1 MASNWKEAKL
11 KDVALINP
19 AESLKKGQLSKK
31 IPMDGLLPFCKKIPG
46 YLIEKYNG
54 GTKFRNGDTIMAR
67 ITPCL
72 ENGKTAKVDIL
83 DNDEI
88 GFGSTEYIVF
98 RAIENETDSDYLY
111 YLITSSQIREP
122 AIKSMVGSSG
132 RQRVQTDVVKDLNIM
147 LPPLETQ
154 QKIAKVLG
162 ALDDKIE
169 LNNSINNNLE
179 QQAQAIF
186 KSWFVDF
193 EPFGGTMP
201 DDWEIK
207 TLDEFCNIFTG
218 RKNANENDENGKNK
232 FFTCGPKPLL
242 INSYIHDGPAIII
255 AGNGAYTGRTRFYD
269 GKFDLYQRTYA
280 CISLEN
286 INKDYIYLL
295 YIIIKNVL
303 QKNIMGGTH
312 GSAVPY
318 IVMNDIAKFEITF
331 KKDIF
336 DNLSS
341 IIKPFINKIL
351 ENEIENEHLI
361 QLRDTLLPKLMSGE
375 IDVSGVNIE
384 EKIISTQL

>member
-1 MASNWKEAKL
+1 MTQLLSNICDYINEKIAVNDLSDENYISTENMLPNKSGIVKASTLPNLQLTPAYQENDVLISNIRPYFRKIWQAEYCGGCSNDVLVLRAK
-11 KDVALINP
+11 KSVNP
-19 AESLKKGQLSKK
+19 KFLYYVLSEDKFFDYATATSK
-31 IPMDGLLPFCKKIPG
+31 
-46 YLIEKYNG
+46 
-54 GTKFRNGDTIMAR
+54 GTKMPRGD
-67 ITPCL
+67 
-72 ENGKTAKVDIL
+72 KTAIMKYEVP
-83 DNDEI
+83 E
-88 GFGSTEYIVF
+88 FSETEQ
-98 RAIENETDSDYLY
+98 E
-111 YLITSSQIREP
+111 
-122 AIKSMVGSSG
+122 
-132 RQRVQTDVVKDLNIM
+132 
-147 LPPLETQ
+147 
-154 QKIAKVLG
+154 KIANILFPI
-162 ALDDKIE
+162 DEKIAI
-169 LNNSINNNLE
+169 NSATNNNLE
-179 QQAQAIF
+179 QQAMALF
-186 KSWFVDF
+186 KSWFIDF
-193 EPFGGTMP
+193 EPFDGTMP
-201 DDWEIK
+201 NDWEIK

-318 IVMNDIAKFEITF
+318 IVINDIAKFEITF

-351 ENEIENEHLI
+351 ENEIENEKLI

-375 IDVSGVNIE
+375 IDVDKVE
-384 EKIISTQL
+384 V